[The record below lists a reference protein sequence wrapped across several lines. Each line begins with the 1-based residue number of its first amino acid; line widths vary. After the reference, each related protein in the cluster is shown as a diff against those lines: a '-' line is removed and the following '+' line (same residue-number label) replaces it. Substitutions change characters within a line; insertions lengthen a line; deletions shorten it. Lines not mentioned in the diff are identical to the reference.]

1 MPFSA
6 PPRRAPYHPAGAVLL
21 LSLLVFGGAC
31 GAPAGAAAPSRQGVA
46 PTSTAAP
53 TAVVPAAEAVPA
65 APAVPGDAAFSSLA
79 AIEHARHLAGE
90 IGPRPAGSA
99 AATTA
104 ATYIAEQFGRLG
116 YTVERQ
122 PFTYPQFE
130 DRLST
135 VSVVGAEGEELIE
148 AAPLLL
154 SASGT
159 VTGRLA
165 LAGAGRVEDF
175 PRRMDG
181 AIALMERG
189 AQVTFREKVAGAAR
203 AGAIGA
209 IIYNSAPSEFT
220 GSLQIGSD
228 IPALAI
234 SGDAGQQLRQR
245 LESGGS
251 LTVRAAVD
259 ASVVDRPAENVVATR
274 SGAGAGTPRI
284 VLGAH
289 YDSVPVSPGAN
300 DNASGTALLLEL
312 ARTLGAQPP
321 NADLT
326 FIAFGAEELGLLG
339 SAHYVA
345 TLPAEARAGLRAMLN
360 FDMVGVGD
368 ELRVGGDD
376 ALMRLTEDVAQGQGL
391 RLGRLSRDVTR
402 SSDQASFIAA
412 GIPSVFFHVTED
424 PHYHSATDVPPNL
437 SPERLQQ
444 IGEIGAAVVRRLA
457 EG

>member
-1 MPFSA
+1 MPHFA
-6 PPRRAPYHPAGAVLL
+6 WPRRAPYPPVWALLL
-21 LSLLVFGGAC
+21 LSLLVLSSAC
-31 GAPAGAAAPSRQGVA
+31 GAPAGAAAPLGQGVA
-46 PTSTAAP
+46 PASTAAP
-53 TAVVPAAEAVPA
+53 AAVLPAAAAVPA
-65 APAVPGDAAFSSLA
+65 PRVVDEAAFSSLA
-79 AIEHARHLAGE
+79 AIDHARYLAGE
-90 IGPRPAGSA
+90 IGPRHAGSA
-99 AATTA
+99 AAMAA
-104 ATYIAEQFGRLG
+104 ATYIAEQFARLG

-122 PFTYPQFE
+122 AFTYPQFE

-135 VSVVGAEGEELIE
+135 VSVMGADGEELIE

-165 LAGAGRVEDF
+165 LAGAGRAEDF
-175 PRRMDG
+175 PRRLDG

-220 GSLQIGSD
+220 GSLQIGSE

-274 SGAGAGTPRI
+274 RAAGAGTSRI

-345 TLPAEARAGLRAMLN
+345 TLPPETRAGLRAMLN

-376 ALMRLTEDVAQGQGL
+376 ALMRLAEDVAQGQGL
-391 RLGRLSRDVTR
+391 RLGRLSREVTR
-402 SSDQASFIAA
+402 SSDQASFLAA
-412 GIPSVFFHVTED
+412 GIPSVFFHVTDD

-444 IGEIGAAVVRRLA
+444 MGEIGAAVVRRLA
-457 EG
+457 AG